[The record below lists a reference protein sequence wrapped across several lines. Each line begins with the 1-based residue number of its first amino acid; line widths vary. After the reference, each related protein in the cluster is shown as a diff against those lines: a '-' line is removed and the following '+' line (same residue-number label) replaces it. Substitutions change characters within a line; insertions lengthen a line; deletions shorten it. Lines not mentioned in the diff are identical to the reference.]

1 MDTISVLQ
9 ILVTAPIGMLFIA
22 PLFASQR
29 RSAPFVIVFLFAV
42 LFVIKHIYLLEKCD
56 FFEATWRSA
65 LFASIP
71 IVVGYLWARYV
82 LPRLRKEREFLS
94 AVPKLMKQK
103 QASVSAPAR
112 DLPR

>member
-1 MDTISVLQ
+1 MDAISFLQ
-9 ILVTAPIGMLFIA
+9 ILVTAPIGMLLIA

-29 RSAPFVIVFLFAV
+29 RSASLTIVLAFAV

-82 LPRLRKEREFLS
+82 FPRVLEEREFLS
-94 AVPKLMKQK
+94 AVPNLKKQK
-103 QASVSAPAR
+103 HAPALAPTQDPQR
-112 DLPR
+112 

>member
-71 IVVGYLWARYV
+71 IVVGYLWAKYV
-82 LPRLRKEREFLS
+82 LPRGREEREFLS
-94 AVPKLMKQK
+94 AVPKLKK
-103 QASVSAPAR
+103 QAPAPAPAQN
-112 DLPR
+112 LPR